1 MIYIYKADLIRVVDG
16 DTVDLVIDLGFD
28 TFRHERFR
36 LYGVDAPEM
45 NTEAGKEAKAW
56 LIGVLGPY
64 GAIYVQTVQ
73 LETKAKRDKYGRFLA
88 VLYDELPKSLREIVN
103 GQKILVDPLRFA
115 PGEVASASIN
125 AKMVVEGHAKERYW

>member
-28 TFRHERFR
+28 TSRKERFR

-45 NTEAGKEAKAW
+45 NTPEGKEAKAW
-56 LIGVLGPY
+56 LWEALQPLE
-64 GAIYVQTVQ
+64 AIYIETLQHK
-73 LETKAKRDKYGRFLA
+73 TKAKRDKYGRFLA
-88 VLYDELPKSLREIVN
+88 VLYSDLGDIDANRPMKTPVS
-103 GQKILVDPLRFA
+103 P
-115 PGEVASASIN
+115 ASIN